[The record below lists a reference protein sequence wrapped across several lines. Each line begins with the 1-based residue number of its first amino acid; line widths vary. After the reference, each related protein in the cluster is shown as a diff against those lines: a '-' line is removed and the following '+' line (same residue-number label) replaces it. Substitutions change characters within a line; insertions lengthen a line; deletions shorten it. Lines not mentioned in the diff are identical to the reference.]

1 MFCKNNVQ
9 QTTFLDPVAQMPKYL
24 QNILKNCWAQSF
36 RDYVFPQINEERFSI
51 IYSSDHA
58 SRPNTPINII
68 IALLIIKEIFQQTDE
83 ELIGSLHFDIRYQYA
98 LYTTA
103 YEKQPVSINTLTNFR
118 NRVIEYEKSSGI
130 DLIKLEVEALASA
143 AAKYLCIDNKKIRV
157 DSLMVSSSC
166 KKLSRIELVYSVN
179 YRLIKDLNEYNKS
192 LISEECLTYLEKGN
206 KNETIYR
213 TQDLEAI
220 SKLLTLL
227 RHSEMLRQACSKLGT
242 IITNSESYQLLVRM
256 LEDQT
261 TIDENNK
268 LTPKD
273 GKGIAST
280 SLQNPTDPDAT
291 FRHKYAGNIGYV
303 ANIVETFNDDT
314 SIITDYDLKANIYSD
329 SKFSDDV
336 IKAISE
342 KKEADEKIQMITDGA
357 YYEQEKAEGALKQNI
372 ELIPRELVGRK
383 PSTNKMGYDKF
394 AVDKEKNVI
403 ISCPNGTEPE
413 ESYYKSKSYTA
424 KFSKDTCE
432 KCPHKNK
439 CPIKTQK
446 KFNTIS
452 VSEKRR
458 NTDLQRE
465 KMSQSEYI
473 EIINQRAGVEG
484 IPSVLRRRYK
494 IDNMPI
500 RGLLRSK
507 LWLGFKIV
515 AYNFKKMLVNLLK
528 NTAGALFKFFIATF
542 LLFYNIFKYSTLKF
556 EIAQYP
562 NG

>member
-36 RDYVFPQINEERFSI
+36 RDYVFPLINEERFSV

-179 YRLIKDLNEYNKS
+179 YRLIKDLNEYDNS
-192 LISEECLTYLEKGN
+192 VIPEECLTYLEKGN

-213 TQDLEAI
+213 TQDLEAT

-227 RHSEMLRQACSKLGT
+227 RHSEMLREACSKLGT
-242 IITNSESYQLLVRM
+242 VIINSKNYQLLVRM

-261 TIDENNK
+261 TIDGDNE
-268 LTPKD
+268 LIPKD
-273 GKGIAST
+273 GKDIAST

-291 FRHKYAGNIGYV
+291 FRHKYGANIGYV
-303 ANIVETFNDDT
+303 ANVVETFNDDT
-314 SIITDYDLKANIYSD
+314 SIITDYDLKPNTYSD
-329 SKFSDDV
+329 SLFSDDV

-342 KKEADEKIQMITDGA
+342 KKEADETIQMITDGA
-357 YYEQEKAEGALKQNI
+357 YYEQGKSEGALKQNI
-372 ELIPRELVGRK
+372 ELIPGELVGRK
-383 PSTNKMGYDKF
+383 PSTDKIGYDKF

-432 KCPHKNK
+432 KCPHKDK

-507 LWLGFKIV
+507 LWLGFKIA
-515 AYNFKKMLVNLLK
+515 AYNFKKLLVNLLK
-528 NTAGALFKFFIATF
+528 NTADALIKFFIDIF
-542 LLFYNIFKYSTLKF
+542 LLFYSIFKCDRLKF
-556 EIAQYP
+556 KIV
-562 NG
+562 

>member
-36 RDYVFPQINEERFSI
+36 RDYIFPLINEERFSV

-179 YRLIKDLNEYNKS
+179 YRLIKDLNEYDNS
-192 LISEECLTYLEKGN
+192 LIPEECLTYLEKGN

-213 TQDLEAI
+213 TQDLEAT

-227 RHSEMLRQACSKLGT
+227 RHSEMLREACSKLGT
-242 IITNSESYQLLVRM
+242 VIINSKNYQLLVRM

-261 TIDENNK
+261 TIDGDNE
-268 LTPKD
+268 LTPKN
-273 GKGIAST
+273 GKDIAST

-291 FRHKYAGNIGYV
+291 FRHKYGANIGYV
-303 ANIVETFNDDT
+303 ANVVETFNDDT
-314 SIITDYDLKANIYSD
+314 SIITDYDLKPNTYSD
-329 SKFSDDV
+329 SMFSDDV

-342 KKEADEKIQMITDGA
+342 KKEADEKIQMITDGP
-357 YYEQEKAEGALKQNI
+357 YYEQEKA
-372 ELIPRELVGRK
+372 
-383 PSTNKMGYDKF
+383 
-394 AVDKEKNVI
+394 
-403 ISCPNGTEPE
+403 
-413 ESYYKSKSYTA
+413 
-424 KFSKDTCE
+424 
-432 KCPHKNK
+432 
-439 CPIKTQK
+439 
-446 KFNTIS
+446 
-452 VSEKRR
+452 
-458 NTDLQRE
+458 
-465 KMSQSEYI
+465 
-473 EIINQRAGVEG
+473 
-484 IPSVLRRRYK
+484 
-494 IDNMPI
+494 
-500 RGLLRSK
+500 
-507 LWLGFKIV
+507 
-515 AYNFKKMLVNLLK
+515 
-528 NTAGALFKFFIATF
+528 
-542 LLFYNIFKYSTLKF
+542 
-556 EIAQYP
+556 
-562 NG
+562 